1 LQVTTLTSLSTNAT
15 KKFALIGV
23 AIAFGWPLIL
33 FIPGVSGHNIT
44 NIRDDT
50 VNIGVKWLVVVG
62 LSLIAFRAQRRPPS
76 ELGVRGVR
84 WRDVPAVVAGV
95 IIGIVLSG
103 VVGCTVAMPPP
114 SVYDLQ
120 EIATVPL
127 ILRVA
132 LVVTAGIC
140 EEFIYR
146 GFAIEEMTCLT
157 GKRWL
162 SAVIA
167 WAFFTG
173 GHAPLYHLSAA
184 LIVPGTLG
192 AVLTVL
198 YLWQGN
204 LASCALIHAI
214 VDALFLVILPALAQT
229 A

>member
-1 LQVTTLTSLSTNAT
+1 MPT
-15 KKFALIGV
+15 KNFALIGV

-50 VNIGVKWLVVVG
+50 VNIGVKWLVVAG
-62 LSLIAFRAQRRPPS
+62 LSLIAFRAQGRPPS

-103 VVGCTVAMPPP
+103 VAGCTVAMPPP
-114 SVYDLQ
+114 SVDDLQ

-173 GHAPLYHLSAA
+173 GHAHLYHLSAA

>member
-1 LQVTTLTSLSTNAT
+1 MTT

-23 AIAFGWPLIL
+23 AIAFAWPLIL

-50 VNIGVKWLVVVG
+50 VNIGVKWLVVAG

-84 WRDVPAVVAGV
+84 WRDVPAVGAGV

-103 VVGCTVAMPPP
+103 VAGCTVAMPPP
-114 SVYDLQ
+114 SVDDLQ

-173 GHAPLYHLSAA
+173 GHAHLYHLSAA